1 MLTPTIRAVSQ
12 LGDRSF
18 LGVLLRC
25 LAWSVVCFVA
35 LHVAAVWAVQRVL
48 AVHGPL
54 GFAADV
60 LASIGATLV
69 ALWLFVPLA
78 AAIGTL
84 YFDRIA
90 AAVERRYYPLLPPAP
105 GAPIMAQLADGLIVF
120 VRILLLSMLALVLML
135 IVPGIGFVL
144 AWAVGA
150 YALGRGMFVAVAM
163 RRMPRRAA
171 ESLYRQCR
179 WQVLAQGGIMAAA
192 AYLPLVNLLLP
203 ILATAAMVHVLDS
216 ALSNTA
222 GLRRY

>member
-1 MLTPTIRAVSQ
+1 LLTPTIRAVSQ

-18 LGVLLRC
+18 RGVLLRC
-25 LAWSVVCFVA
+25 LAWSVVCILA
-35 LHVAAVWAVQRVL
+35 LHAAAVWAVQRVL

-54 GFAADV
+54 GWAADV

-69 ALWLFVPLA
+69 TLWLFVPLA

-90 AAVERRYYPLLPPAP
+90 AAVEQRYYPLLPPAP
-105 GAPIMAQLADGLIVF
+105 GAPILAQLADGLIVF
-120 VRILLLSMLALVLML
+120 VHILLLSMLALVLML
-135 IVPGIGFVL
+135 IVPGIGFLL
-144 AWAVGA
+144 AWALGA

-171 ESLYRQCR
+171 EALFRQCR

-203 ILATAAMVHVLDS
+203 ILATATMVHVLDS

-222 GLRRY
+222 GSRRY